1 MLEDKIVIYNE
12 VVDTIRA
19 IMNMFKDK
27 SRKNGIGKSKKGKG
41 PP

>member
-1 MLEDKIVIYNE
+1 MEDKIVIYNE

-27 SRKNGIGKSKKGKG
+27 SRKYGIGKSKKGKG
-41 PP
+41 S